1 LNTEVFETYESEVRS
16 YCRHFPTVFTKA
28 KGAQMFDENGEAYID
43 FFCGAGA
50 VNYGHNNDYIK
61 PKLVEYLMSDGIIH
75 ALDMYT
81 VPKREFIDCLEQRV
95 LKPRNLDYKV
105 MFPGPTGTNA
115 IEAALKLARKAKGRS
130 QVFALMGCFHG
141 MTLGALALTTDKGAR
156 KGAGVKL
163 NDVTHIP
170 APYMYPDLDT
180 IKYMENL
187 ITDDHSGAELPA
199 ALVIETVQAEGG
211 IWPFQTEWLQAVRKF
226 CTDNDILLIVDDI
239 QVGCARTGTYFS
251 FERAGIVPDIVVLSK
266 SIGGYGL
273 PLAIVLAK
281 PEIDCFTPG
290 EHNGTFRGNQMA
302 FVAAKAGLEYMLDN
316 KVEEQSHNKG
326 EIIKGFIEK
335 EILPLDNRLKMR
347 GIGMVW
353 GIEFE
358 DVDYTLSEKVTEK
371 AFEHNL
377 IIECA
382 GRKNSV
388 VKIMPPLII
397 EEELLLDGLN
407 RLKEAIEECLAEHK

>member
-1 LNTEVFETYESEVRS
+1 
-16 YCRHFPTVFTKA
+16 
-28 KGAQMFDENGEAYID
+28 MFDENGEAYID

-281 PEIDCFTPG
+281 P
-290 EHNGTFRGNQMA
+290 
-302 FVAAKAGLEYMLDN
+302 
-316 KVEEQSHNKG
+316 
-326 EIIKGFIEK
+326 
-335 EILPLDNRLKMR
+335 RLTALHLVS
-347 GIGMVW
+347 I
-353 GIEFE
+353 
-358 DVDYTLSEKVTEK
+358 TEP
-371 AFEHNL
+371 
-377 IIECA
+377 
-382 GRKNSV
+382 SV
-388 VKIMPPLII
+388 VTKWHL
-397 EEELLLDGLN
+397 
-407 RLKEAIEECLAEHK
+407 